1 MTDYLSSIDSISA
14 IMNELES
21 QDLTCLAPQQLAE
34 VQEATL
40 RAISSPEDF
49 PPLSAA
55 IVPGDE
61 VAIALDGN
69 LPDAKRVLAA
79 VLGELKEAGAGE
91 ITVIV
96 GNELAESDLAQL
108 RDHLSPEIQLLQH
121 HTRQRSSFR
130 YLGPDVHGNPVYL
143 NRWLVDADLVIPIV
157 TRRVEASAS
166 GRPSDLTGVFPTFAD
181 ADARRRHH
189 VLKNQPETDQQ
200 QEMVDLDDDPEAMT
214 GTAEEPAWL
223 LGVQLIVM
231 VTPNRQGRI
240 AEVFCGSIEAARK
253 TALASTDTE
262 LCDFVLA
269 TIEGESSQQTWLN
282 VARAAEAATYHTK
295 PGGTI
300 VIWSDLCEATENAT
314 ATNLINDEEGGAE
327 ESADEEDFPAWDET
341 PVPFERL
348 NTLSEDYQLILR
360 SRLQT
365 TSVEKSGLGYLET
378 IDELQ
383 RLAMALPRRGMMRAA
398 QFHAK

>member
-21 QDLTCLAPQQLAE
+21 QDLTCLEPHHLAE

-61 VAIALDGN
+61 VTIALDVN

-157 TRRVEASAS
+157 TRRVDAFGS
-166 GRPSDLTGVFPTFAD
+166 GRPGDLTGVFPTFAD

-189 VLKNQPETDQQ
+189 TLKNQPETEQG
-200 QEMVDLDDDPEAMT
+200 QESVDLDNDPEAMT
-214 GTAEEPAWL
+214 GTAEDPAWL
-223 LGVQLIVM
+223 LGVQLILM
-231 VTPNRQGRI
+231 VTPNNQGRI
-240 AEVFCGSIEAARK
+240 DR
-253 TALASTDTE
+253 
-262 LCDFVLA
+262 
-269 TIEGESSQQTWLN
+269 SS
-282 VARAAEAATYHTK
+282 
-295 PGGTI
+295 
-300 VIWSDLCEATENAT
+300 
-314 ATNLINDEEGGAE
+314 
-327 ESADEEDFPAWDET
+327 
-341 PVPFERL
+341 
-348 NTLSEDYQLILR
+348 
-360 SRLQT
+360 
-365 TSVEKSGLGYLET
+365 
-378 IDELQ
+378 
-383 RLAMALPRRGMMRAA
+383 
-398 QFHAK
+398 